1 MLIEKKQESYVGSK
15 CFSGDF
21 CNFKN
26 WFGRFGRDFSPE
38 KFSVQTKNTLCLLVK
53 LCHHNMKQNWNKCY
67 KYLNVL
73 YWHENK
79 YKTNFTGLCDLSSS
93 TG

>member
-1 MLIEKKQESYVGSK
+1 MLIEKKQESYFGSK

-26 WFGRFGRDFSPE
+26 WFGSFGRDFSPE

-53 LCHHNMKQNWNKCY
+53 LCHHNMKQNWNKCH

-73 YWHENK
+73 YWPENK
-79 YKTNFTGLCDLSSS
+79 YKTNFMGLCDLSSS